1 MLLVKANF
9 SLFSYS
15 VFLVLE
21 IKTLKLK
28 LKTGSIS
35 HQIYLLS
42 PEVCAAGAENHLVGL
57 ETLALG
63 GQGDVDEVL
72 LLEQVLEGGGERELV
87 VVPLQAE
94 LVRHSEEEKPR

>member
-1 MLLVKANF
+1 MPLRRSLHQEKNQLHILVGHIL
-9 SLFSYS
+9 S
-15 VFLVLE
+15 
-21 IKTLKLK
+21 
-28 LKTGSIS
+28 TGSIS

-57 ETLALG
+57 EALALG
-63 GQGDVDEVL
+63 GQGDVDEVF

-94 LVRHSEEEKPR
+94 LVRHSEDD

>member
-1 MLLVKANF
+1 MPLRRSLHQEKNQLHILVGQIL
-9 SLFSYS
+9 S
-15 VFLVLE
+15 
-21 IKTLKLK
+21 
-28 LKTGSIS
+28 TGSIS

-63 GQGDVDEVL
+63 GQGDVDEVF

-94 LVRHSEEEKPR
+94 LVRHSEDD

>member
-1 MLLVKANF
+1 MPLRRSLHQEKSQLHILVGHIL
-9 SLFSYS
+9 SR
-15 VFLVLE
+15 
-21 IKTLKLK
+21 
-28 LKTGSIS
+28 GSIS

-57 ETLALG
+57 EALALG

-87 VVPLQAE
+87 VVPLQTE
-94 LVRHSEEEKPR
+94 LVRHSEDD

>member
-1 MLLVKANF
+1 MPLRRSLHQEKNQLHILVGHILSA
-9 SLFSYS
+9 
-15 VFLVLE
+15 
-21 IKTLKLK
+21 
-28 LKTGSIS
+28 GSKS

-57 ETLALG
+57 EALALG

-72 LLEQVLEGGGERELV
+72 LLEQVLEGRGEGEPV

-94 LVRHSEEEKPR
+94 LVRHSEDD